1 MDGHGQ
7 TIVFIISTSIKQVKG
22 LELILSVPF
31 ALEAVAVNSRC
42 AVKGAL
48 RAGETDNLGFKNK
61 TNPEIAGK
69 LRVDK
74 STVWYILRK
83 KKCTGELNNIKT
95 WTSSEDNSRG

>member
-7 TIVFIISTSIKQVKG
+7 KIVFIISTSIKQVKG

-48 RAGETDNLGFKNK
+48 RAGETDN
-61 TNPEIAGK
+61 
-69 LRVDK
+69 
-74 STVWYILRK
+74 
-83 KKCTGELNNIKT
+83 C
-95 WTSSEDNSRG
+95 